1 MTCGSSC
8 SVSRYIVITS
18 ADSEFNCIVF
28 KIGAYYL
35 SVQKLY
41 HHIFEIFIRVTS

>member
-8 SVSRYIVITS
+8 SVSRYIFITS

-35 SVQKLY
+35 SQYKSD
-41 HHIFEIFIRVTS
+41 IIRFSRPLSE